1 MIKGILKMVFE
12 YGTLID
18 GLGSWME
25 GISTSISNV
34 DTTWK
39 VIFGGAAL
47 VFFIMFIAMRRK

>member
-1 MIKGILKMVFE
+1 MVFE